1 MQCNTVAA
9 YTLAELQVRRD
20 LLKELFEREFLTATV
35 YNEESKILQARM
47 GALINEIQESSTTKR
62 SIGFDRPKKGQ

>member
-1 MQCNTVAA
+1 MQCNAVAA

-35 YNEESKILQARM
+35 YNAESKALQARM
-47 GALINEIQESSTTKR
+47 EILINEIQENSVPKH